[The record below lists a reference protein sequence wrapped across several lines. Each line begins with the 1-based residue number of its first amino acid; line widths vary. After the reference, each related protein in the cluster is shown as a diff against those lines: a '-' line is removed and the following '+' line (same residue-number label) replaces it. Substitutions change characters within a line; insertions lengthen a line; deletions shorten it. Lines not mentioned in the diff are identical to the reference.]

1 MKRAYQI
8 DERKAIDRFR
18 SYLTTNPGNI
28 QLVLPLADLAQRL
41 RHGVSQML
49 FDTERELL
57 MLIMSD
63 EIQWL
68 SQEHGMA
75 RWGTAPGSVIIHGQK
90 VPVERPRG
98 RDRAKE
104 AKLGSYELFRQD
116 DEMQRRVWERVMRG
130 LSMRSYDPVIR
141 ESKPSFGIS
150 KSAIS
155 SRFKIASGQRAQ
167 DLRTRDLSKLRLCAL
182 MLDGVEFR
190 KELFVVALGI
200 DKTGS
205 KTILGYHQGATEN
218 QQICDRLLEGI
229 AARGLDLRQGILGV
243 LDGGGAVG
251 ASVRKYCGD
260 RLLIQRCQQHKQRNI
275 CEHFAPEHRAYW
287 EKKLFDA
294 YELIGYEEAK
304 RALQQIHRELM
315 GVNPSAARSLE
326 EGLEE
331 TLTLHKLNVPA
342 PLRKTLR
349 TTNPIESVFDTVRT
363 VCHNVK
369 RWRPGDQRE
378 RWICSG
384 LLFAEN
390 KFRRIDGYRELPRF
404 IDLLEARF
412 GSSKVMRRTA

>member
-28 QLVLPLADLAQRL
+28 QLVLPLAELAQRL
-41 RHGVSQML
+41 RQGVSQML
-49 FDTERELL
+49 FDTERDLL
-57 MLIMSD
+57 MLIMND

-68 SQEHGMA
+68 TQQHGVG
-75 RWGTAPGSVIIHGQK
+75 RWGAAPGSVIIHGQK
-90 VPVERPRG
+90 VPVDRPRL
-98 RDRAKE
+98 RAHAQE
-104 AKLGSYELFRQD
+104 AKLGSYELFRRD
-116 DEMQRRVWERVMRG
+116 DEMQRRVWDKIMRG
-130 LSMRSYDPVIR
+130 VSMRSYDPVVR
-141 ESKPSFGIS
+141 ESKPSFGIG

-155 SRFKIASGQRAQ
+155 DRFIVASGQRAQ
-167 DLRTRDLSKLRLCAL
+167 DLRKRDLSKLRLCAL

-200 DKTGS
+200 DKTGV

-218 QQICDRLLEGI
+218 QQVCDRLLEGL
-229 AARGLDLRQGILGV
+229 AARGLDLRQGMLV
-243 LDGGGAVG
+243 AVDGGGAVR
-251 ASVRKYCGD
+251 ASLRKFCGD
-260 RLLIQRCQQHKQRNI
+260 KAVVVRCQQHKQRNV
-275 CEHFAPEHRAYW
+275 CEHFAAEERAHW
-287 EKKLFDA
+287 ETKLSEAWDR
-294 YELIGYEEAK
+294 IGYQEAK

-331 TLTLHKLNVPA
+331 TLTVHKLNVPV

-363 VCHNVK
+363 VCRNVK

-384 LLFAEN
+384 LWFAEK
-390 KFRRIDGYRELPRF
+390 KFRRIDGCRELPRL
-404 IDLLEARF
+404 IDILDTQF
-412 GSSKVMRRTA
+412 GSSKAISRSA